1 MMVQYDD
8 PDDDDG
14 SRWLEATSTDGH
26 TRVVFRFM
34 DAEVRVRYAGPA
46 HFDVAAARRA
56 AGRAREIEEE
66 RARAEREGAS

>member
-1 MMVQYDD
+1 
-8 PDDDDG
+8 
-14 SRWLEATSTDGH
+14 
-26 TRVVFRFM
+26 M